1 MPPEGNAP
9 FDFLRSRDVVAQ
21 AQVQGVLH
29 GVVKA
34 RCAKQRA
41 RTQGGVQV
49 IPDAVHA
56 RARARAGESAVESA
70 VCHAAH
76 GVHEVL
82 RMAFAVLPLQRH
94 GIPQPAVQPRSQAG
108 RKLLAAV
115 VVIHGVL
122 PVAVAVVFEAG
133 RCLKALG
140 LALGHHDGDAHRIAR
155 INGGKRT
162 VERIHALQRLHIHH
176 APARRVKAAQKVGN
190 QIAIQIHQAAPRLQ
204 RAVAAAAHHGVAV
217 AKVALAQRN
226 AGQTGDGVFR
236 IEHVLR
242 AQLLAR
248 TAGGAAA
255 PAAIQPGTAPD
266 RRVFP
271 ASGSVFRS
279 KFRPLKM
286 PIHHGV
292 TGPIA
297 KKLIAKK
304 QWFPGR
310 GRRPNRS
317 AGKP

>member
-1 MPPEGNAP
+1 MREHDGAIPAGWAAGFPGQPHLAVQVFALAGRQGVAVEREAVSAIVHAPAPHGPARRIAQPGGGAHVAVMPPEGNAP

-56 RARARAGESAVESA
+56 RARARAGESA

-190 QIAIQIHQAAPRLQ
+190 QIARRGP
-204 RAVAAAAHHGVAV
+204 
-217 AKVALAQRN
+217 ALARSPCFMLRFRKQIQAPEN
-226 AGQTGDGVFR
+226 AS
-236 IEHVLR
+236 I
-242 AQLLAR
+242 AR
-248 TAGGAAA
+248 LNVPDCYQIGGE
-255 PAAIQPGTAPD
+255 T
-266 RRVFP
+266 
-271 ASGSVFRS
+271 
-279 KFRPLKM
+279 
-286 PIHHGV
+286 
-292 TGPIA
+292 
-297 KKLIAKK
+297 
-304 QWFPGR
+304 
-310 GRRPNRS
+310 S
-317 AGKP
+317 AGF